1 MKFFKN
7 AIIYTSLIVAI
18 GVLVNNFIP
27 KQEMIPNQP
36 EWLNIDT
43 LKE

>member
-18 GVLVNNFIP
+18 GVLVNNITP